1 MGCSPAQSSPVK
13 FTFFILAIICNI
25 AAMLFRNVIGQQAV
39 KQHLVEMVAQNRLSH
54 ALLFLGREGGGALP
68 LALAFANYVSL
79 VPDTSAQDA
88 GGLFGEPVEVKLPAT
103 PEEADA
109 WMEKQPS
116 YLKASEMVHPDIHYS
131 YPTINSKPGKP
142 SISTDFAQQWREFI
156 GQMPYGNV
164 YDWLQFIG
172 AENKQ
177 GNITAQECNE
187 IIRKLNLKS
196 FESGYKILVMWMP
209 EFLGTE
215 ANKLLKLIEEPP
227 PDTLFILVAEND
239 SKMLTTVLSRCQLI
253 RVPAI
258 DNEAIEK
265 QLLEKANLSPEKAR
279 MIAGAADG
287 SYREALDLLNHAG
300 EDFLSLLR
308 DWLNACLK
316 NDVPKQV
323 KLIEEISRLGREKQ
337 KQLLRHFIQ
346 LIEQALR
353 LQVGG
358 SAMQQ
363 QLQAMLTPGE
373 LDFASRLNRVMDVG
387 QKNAVTEELDQAS
400 YHVERNANA
409 KILFHALTIKIYHIV
424 KHNVVMS
431 A

>member
-1 MGCSPAQSSPVK
+1 M
-13 FTFFILAIICNI
+13 
-25 AAMLFRNVIGQQAV
+25 
-39 KQHLVEMVAQNRLSH
+39 
-54 ALLFLGREGGGALP
+54 
-68 LALAFANYVSL
+68 
-79 VPDTSAQDA
+79 
-88 GGLFGEPVEVKLPAT
+88 
-103 PEEADA
+103 
-109 WMEKQPS
+109 
-116 YLKASEMVHPDIHYS
+116 
-131 YPTINSKPGKP
+131 
-142 SISTDFAQQWREFI
+142 
-156 GQMPYGNV
+156 
-164 YDWLQFIG
+164 
-172 AENKQ
+172 
-177 GNITAQECNE
+177 
-187 IIRKLNLKS
+187 
-196 FESGYKILVMWMP
+196 
-209 EFLGTE
+209 
-215 ANKLLKLIEEPP
+215 
-227 PDTLFILVAEND
+227 VAEND

-253 RVPAI
+253 TVPAI
-258 DNEAIEK
+258 ENEAIEK
-265 QLLEKANLSPEKAR
+265 HLKEKASLPPEKAR

-287 SYREALDLLNHAG
+287 NYREALDLLNHAG

-308 DWLNACLK
+308 EWLNACLK

-323 KLIEEISRLGREKQ
+323 KVIEEISRLGREKQ

-363 QLQAMLTPGE
+363 QLQAMLTPAE
-373 LDFASRLNRVMDVG
+373 LDFASRLNKVMNVG